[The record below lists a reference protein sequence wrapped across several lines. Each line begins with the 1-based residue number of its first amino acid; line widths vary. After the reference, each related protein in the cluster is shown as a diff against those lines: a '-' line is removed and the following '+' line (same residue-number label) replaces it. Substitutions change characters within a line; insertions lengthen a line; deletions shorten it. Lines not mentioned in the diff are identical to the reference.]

1 MKKTFLFFCFLIV
14 FVSTSVSQVVN
25 AYAKV
30 TAIAGTTLTLS
41 NVNQTNHTFI
51 VGEYVVVMQMQGD
64 VIGANTNNDAAFG
77 NLSSAGS
84 TGLYEIKEIT
94 AIDGNS
100 TAGFSSAT
108 PTSLTVISLT
118 NTYSTV
124 ANASLQ
130 IISFRQM
137 SATNYATTGN
147 ITALDWDGN
156 VGGVVA
162 IDVPGTLT
170 LNHSITANAAGFRGG
185 TVSNNNGGPQ
195 CVAANTT
202 RYRENTNTLGFK
214 GEGIYKNTNNLYN
227 NGRAKILNGG
237 GGGSDHNGGG
247 GGGGNYT
254 AGGLGGNGYN
264 NCTANPGGGLG
275 GLSLSSVIDGNRI
288 FMGGGGGGGQ
298 QNNTQGRTGGDGG
311 GIILIR
317 ANEITSG
324 TCAVSISAN
333 GVGPATNGTN
343 DGGGGGG
350 AGGSIVFWVNSW
362 NILASCPVTISA
374 NGGNGSTSNN
384 GAAHAGGGAG
394 GQGVLIFNG
403 PTPSTNVTTA
413 TNNGTPGCNNS
424 SSPCNNLAGTASGS
438 NGAGIFGNLNNPL
451 PIELVSFSAELISL
465 NECLLKWKTSSEIN
479 NDYFTVMKSYDGENW
494 FELNKINGAGNSSS
508 MNHYSLVDPN
518 VTSTITYYQLK
529 QTDFDGTSEL
539 SNIVSV
545 HSDIEGGDILIYPNP
560 TENEITIQSDSQIIS
575 ISIVGLDG
583 RLLKTIS
590 GNSGSTISVELSD
603 LPNASYFL
611 QINSESGIVYRRI
624 VKN

>member
-1 MKKTFLFFCFLIV
+1 MKKFISLALLSFSFGVVLH
-14 FVSTSVSQVVN
+14 SQVVN

-30 TAIAGTTLTLS
+30 TAIAGTTFTLS

-77 NLSSAGS
+77 NLSSVGS
-84 TGLYEIKEIT
+84 TGLFEIKQIT
-94 AIDGNS
+94 AINGNS
-100 TAGFSSAT
+100 TLGFSSAT
-108 PTSLTVISLT
+108 PTSLTVISLN

-130 IISFRQM
+130 IISFRRM

-162 IDVPGTLT
+162 IEVPGTLT

-247 GGGGNYT
+247 GGGGNYST
-254 AGGLGGNGYN
+254 GGLGGNGYN
-264 NCTANPGGGLG
+264 NCTTNPGGGLG
-275 GLSLSSVIDGNRI
+275 GLSLSSVIDGSRI

-311 GIILIR
+311 GIILIK
-317 ANEITSG
+317 ANQITSG
-324 TCAVSISAN
+324 TCTVSISAN

-350 AGGSIVFWVNSW
+350 AGGSIVFWVNTW
-362 NILASCPVTISA
+362 NISATCPVTISA
-374 NGGNGSTSNN
+374 NGGNGSTAND

-403 PTPSTNVTTA
+403 PTPTTNVTTA
-413 TNNGTPGCNNS
+413 TNNGTAGCNNNS
-424 SSPCNNLAGTASGS
+424 NPCTNSAGSASGT
-438 NGAGIFGNLNNPL
+438 NGVGIFGNLNNPL
-451 PIELVSFSAELISL
+451 PIELVSFGAELISL
-465 NECLLKWKTSSEIN
+465 DKCLLTWKTSSEIN
-479 NDYFTVMKSYDGENW
+479 NDYFTVMKSFDGENW
-494 FELNKINGAGNSSS
+494 FELNKVDGAGNSSVT
-508 MNHYSLVDPN
+508 NHYSLVDPN
-518 VTSTITYYQLK
+518 VISSITYYQLK

-539 SNIVSV
+539 SEIVAV
-545 HSDIEGGDILIYPNP
+545 HSDIESNDILIYPNP
-560 TENEITIQSDSQIIS
+560 TENEITIQSDSQINS
-575 ISIVGLDG
+575 INVVGLDG
-583 RLLKTIS
+583 RLVKTIS
-590 GNSGSTISVELSD
+590 GISSSTISIELSD

>member
-1 MKKTFLFFCFLIV
+1 MKKTSLFFCFLIV
-14 FVSTSVSQVVN
+14 FVSTSISQVVN

-51 VGEYVVVMQMQGD
+51 VGEYVVIMQMQGD

-77 NLSSAGS
+77 NLSSVSS
-84 TGLYEIKEIT
+84 TGLFEIKQIT

-100 TAGFSSAT
+100 TAGFSSGA
-108 PTSLTVISLT
+108 PTSLTVISIT

-130 IISFRQM
+130 IISFRRM
-137 SATNYATTGN
+137 SATNFSTTSN
-147 ITALDWDGN
+147 ITALDWNGN

-170 LNHSITANAAGFRGG
+170 LNHSITANAAGFTGG
-185 TVSNNNGGPQ
+185 TVSTNTNGTQ
-195 CVAANTT
+195 CVAANTI
-202 RYRENTNTLGFK
+202 RYRENSNTLGFK
-214 GEGIYKNTNNLYN
+214 GEGIYKNTNALYN

-237 GGGSDHNGGG
+237 GGGSHHNGGG
-247 GGGGNYT
+247 GGGGNYS

-264 NCTANPGGGLG
+264 NCTTHPAGGLG
-275 GLSLSSVIDGNRI
+275 GISLSSVIDGNRI

-298 QNNTQGRTGGDGG
+298 QNNTQGRNGGDGG
-311 GIILIR
+311 GIILIK
-317 ANEITSG
+317 ANVITSG

-333 GVGPATNGTN
+333 GVAPATNGNN

-350 AGGSIVFWVNSW
+350 AGGSIVFWVNTW
-362 NILASCPVTISA
+362 NILATCPVTISA
-374 NGGNGSTSNN
+374 NGGNGSTSLD
-384 GAAHAGGGAG
+384 GQAHAGGGAG

-403 PTPSTNVTTA
+403 PTPVTNVTTT
-413 TNNGTPGCNNS
+413 TNNGTAGCNNS
-424 SSPCNNLAGTASGS
+424 TNPCTNSAGSASGV
-438 NGAGIFGNLNNPL
+438 NGAGVFGNLTNPL
-451 PIELVSFSAELISL
+451 PIELVSFKAELISI
-465 NECLLKWKTSSEIN
+465 NECRLTWKTASEIN
-479 NDYFTVMKSYDGENW
+479 NDFFTVMKSYDGENW
-494 FELNKINGAGNSSS
+494 FELNKISGAGNSSVT
-508 MNHYSLVDPN
+508 NHYSLLDPN
-518 VTSTITYYQLK
+518 ITSPITYYQLK
-529 QTDFDGTSEL
+529 QTDYDGTSVL
-539 SNIVSV
+539 SEIVSV
-545 HSDIEGGDILIYPNP
+545 YSEMTSNDILIYPNP
-560 TENEITIQSDSQIIS
+560 TENEITIQSNSQIIS

-583 RLLKTIS
+583 RILKTIS

-603 LPNASYFL
+603 LPDASYFL